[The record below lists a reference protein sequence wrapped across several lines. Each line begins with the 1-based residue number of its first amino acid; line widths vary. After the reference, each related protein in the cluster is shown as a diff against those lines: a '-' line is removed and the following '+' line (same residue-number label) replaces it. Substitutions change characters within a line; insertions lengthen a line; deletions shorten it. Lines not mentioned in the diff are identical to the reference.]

1 MQTWQTQAEDAVG
14 NTDSLDSF
22 QFFHPDQARL
32 AKEGMQIIIS
42 NSSYLSNISSNSK
55 IKSDTSAYSSWTTET
70 LPLRQI
76 LS

>member
-1 MQTWQTQAEDAVG
+1 MG

-32 AKEGMQIIIS
+32 AKEGMKIIIS

-55 IKSDTSAYSSWTTET
+55 IKSDTSAYSS
-70 LPLRQI
+70 
-76 LS
+76 